1 VGLVYFRAE
10 PGNDLDMDKFVIR
23 GGNPL
28 LGTVRISGAKNAA
41 LPAMAAALLTEE
53 PVILENIPQ
62 VRDIETTR
70 KLLAAMG
77 AEVELGYG
85 RAQHRTTICCKN
97 LASPEASYE
106 LVKTMRASTLVLGPL
121 VARCGRARVSLPGGC
136 AIGARP
142 IDLHI
147 KGLERLGAEI
157 TQEHGYIEASAQR
170 LKGAEVVF
178 DKITVTGTEDLL
190 MAATLA
196 EGETIMQ
203 NCAREP
209 EVADLADLLNKM
221 GARIEGAGTPTI
233 RVQGVAKLHGAKHRI
248 IPDRIEAGT
257 FIVAGALTGGDINV
271 AGCDPRHLGAL
282 LQKLEEVGVKT
293 RHTADSVRVMGDVPL
308 KAADIVTEEYP
319 GFPTDMQAQYMA
331 LATQADGTST
341 VTENIFENRFM
352 HAQELVRMGANIK
365 IEGRRAI
372 VRGKTPLSAAAVLAS
387 DLRASASLVLAALV
401 ADGETIIDR
410 VYHIDRGY
418 ERIEE
423 KLRGVGA
430 QIRRIGE
437 ILPKRAAQA

>member
-1 VGLVYFRAE
+1 
-10 PGNDLDMDKFVIR
+10 MDKFVIR

-28 LGTVRISGAKNAA
+28 LGTVRVSGAKNAA

-70 KLLAAMG
+70 KLLSKMG

-85 RAQHRTTICCKN
+85 RAQHRSTICCRA
-97 LASPEASYE
+97 LTTPEASYE

-147 KGLERLGAEI
+147 KGLECLGAVI
-157 TQEHGYIEASAQR
+157 KQEHGYVDASAKR
-170 LKGAEVVF
+170 LRGAEIAF

-196 EGETIMQ
+196 EGETVMQ

-221 GARIEGAGTPTI
+221 GARIEGAGSSTI
-233 RVQGVAKLHGAKHRI
+233 RIRGVAKLHGAKHRI

-257 FIVAGALTGGDINV
+257 FILAGAVTGGDLNV
-271 AGCDPRHLGAL
+271 TSCEPRHLGAL
-282 LQKLEEVGVKT
+282 LEKLQAVGVKT
-293 RHTADSVRVMGDVPL
+293 AHNGDAVRVISDGPL
-308 KAADIVTEEYP
+308 KAADMATEEYP
-319 GFPTDMQAQYMA
+319 GFPTDMQAQYMV
-331 LATQADGTST
+331 LATQAEGTSGI
-341 VTENIFENRFM
+341 TENIFENRFM
-352 HAQELVRMGANIK
+352 HAQELVRMGASIK
-365 IEGRRAI
+365 IEGSRA
-372 VRGKTPLSAAAVLAS
+372 VVKGKTPLSAAAVMAS

-401 ADGETIIDR
+401 AEGESIIDR

-418 ERIEE
+418 EHIEE

-437 ILPKRAAQA
+437 ILPKRAMAPLVRA